1 MKPWKWILGAIVL
14 STLLIMLVACG
25 GPDNTPPPEQE
36 PAEASQTQTEPKPTN
51 TPPATDTPVP
61 TDTPIPADT
70 PEIVGDIELDTDA
83 LSGPVDLDSYRST
96 MQIAITGIVN
106 DQPVEQA
113 IDFVIEYTSDPLA
126 QHVVMS
132 GSGFQE
138 AAGAGVDA
146 IEMYVV
152 GDTMYMQMGEE
163 WLSMPATEG
172 EIISQGLVTPGTL
185 VEDTCGWKKAGDT
198 DIEGVQVQHWTL
210 SKEDMAGCMT
220 PDDLLAMGQLTAAG
234 GDIYVAEDGDYVV
247 QMDLFF
253 EGENLDLGIEA
264 TDEPVGQGR
273 MEIHF
278 KMTDVNQP
286 FTIELPEGALAS
298 SSMPEDIPIPAD
310 AEEVN
315 NMFGMISFMSAST
328 PQEIADYYQA
338 EMPNNGWT
346 EVSSEELGGMFML
359 EYTKDGRTA
368 SLMVNTDDSG
378 KTSVLITVED
388 SEG

>member
-1 MKPWKWILGAIVL
+1 M
-14 STLLIMLVACG
+14 
-25 GPDNTPPPEQE
+25 
-36 PAEASQTQTEPKPTN
+36 
-51 TPPATDTPVP
+51 
-61 TDTPIPADT
+61 
-70 PEIVGDIELDTDA
+70 
-83 LSGPVDLDSYRST
+83 
-96 MQIAITGIVN
+96 
-106 DQPVEQA
+106 
-113 IDFVIEYTSDPLA
+113 
-126 QHVVMS
+126 
-132 GSGFQE
+132 
-138 AAGAGVDA
+138 
-146 IEMYVV
+146 
-152 GDTMYMQMGEE
+152 EE
-163 WLSMPATEG
+163 
-172 EIISQGLVTPGTL
+172 
-185 VEDTCGWKKAGDT
+185 
-198 DIEGVQVQHWTL
+198 
-210 SKEDMAGCMT
+210 CMT
-220 PDDLLAMGQLTAAG
+220 PDDPLAMGQLTAAG

-286 FTIELPEGALAS
+286 FTIELPEGAVAS
-298 SSMPEDIPIPAD
+298 STTPEDIPIPAD

-315 NMFGMISFMSAST
+315 NMFGMISFTSAST

-368 SLMVNTDDSG
+368 SLMVNTDESG